1 MDYSLAGLPQLLSG
15 SFSVRQSF
23 AVLLL
28 LLLVIAPWNSVSAQS
43 NAFTIQI
50 ASRNVR
56 AEAET
61 LATQLN
67 LLKVKAEVTAI
78 EIPGR
83 GQVYR
88 VRVGRFGSLSAARVE
103 AEKLMASKAIHSYW
117 IAKIAH
123 EPLTTLHSA
132 AVTAPDNATRSRVVN
147 KEKVLPD
154 LSLGEFLTALSD
166 RWSARVPESI
176 GVYTASI
183 IYPKT
188 RTIRTAVVLMNEARM
203 QQLAPPFI
211 KRQELLHPLEMRFEP
226 GIKNSPA
233 QLGMKFAQA
242 DMLANSL
249 RSISGYQDLAFDE
262 RGYLVLGKRVSGGS
276 ELARMLLRTAVE
288 SSEVFEIESIEGS
301 DTVAFGAFIS
311 SQFNNPERGAVAFNR
326 IQLDFKDFAELRGDA
341 SLIDSFDPGFV
352 FLHELAH
359 GVWELPDEGRGG
371 LGECEAFINQIRRQL
386 GLPERL
392 RYHYQVRGQSNGGE
406 LGEMLF
412 VGQDTA
418 GRRRALKLIW
428 DNRVVNS
435 NIPAASKGSA
445 PKPLE

>member
-1 MDYSLAGLPQLLSG
+1 MDYSIAGLPQLLSG
-15 SFSVRQSF
+15 SFSVRQPL

-28 LLLVIAPWNSVSAQS
+28 LLLVVTPWNSVSAQS

-50 ASRNVR
+50 ASREVR
-56 AEAET
+56 AEAEI

-88 VRVGRFGSLSAARVE
+88 VRVGRFGSLSAARGE
-103 AEKLMASKAIHSYW
+103 AEKLVTSKAIHSYW
-117 IAKIAH
+117 IAKIVH

-147 KEKVLPD
+147 KEKVLPE

-166 RWSARVPESI
+166 RWSARIPESI

-183 IYPKT
+183 LYPKT
-188 RTIRTAVVLMNEARM
+188 RSIRSAVVLMDEARM
-203 QQLAPPFI
+203 QQLAPPLLN
-211 KRQELLHPLEMRFEP
+211 RQELLHPMEMRFEP

-233 QLGMKFAQA
+233 QAGMKFAQA
-242 DMLANSL
+242 DKLTNSL

-262 RGYLVLGKRVSGGS
+262 RGYLVLGKRVAGGS

-288 SSEVFEIESIEGS
+288 SSEVFEIESAEGS

-311 SQFNNPERGAVAFNR
+311 AQFNNNERGAIAFNR
-326 IQLDFKDFAELRGDA
+326 IQLDFKDFTELRGDA
-341 SLIDSFDPGFV
+341 SVLDSFDPGFV
-352 FLHELAH
+352 FLHEVAH

-386 GLPERL
+386 GLPERM
-392 RYHYQVRGQSNGGE
+392 RYHYQVRGQANGGE
-406 LGEMLF
+406 RGEMQF
-412 VGQDTA
+412 VGQDA
-418 GRRRALKLIW
+418 EGHRRALKLMW

-435 NIPAASKGSA
+435 SVPTPQK
-445 PKPLE
+445 

>member
-1 MDYSLAGLPQLLSG
+1 MAHSIAGLLRLHRISPG
-15 SFSVRQSF
+15 TRQPYAGLF
-23 AVLLL
+23 LAA
-28 LLLVIAPWNSVSAQS
+28 LLLVQWNSVAAQS

-50 ASRNVR
+50 ASREVQ

-61 LATQLN
+61 LAMQLN
-67 LLKVKAEVTAI
+67 HLKVKAEVTAV

-83 GQVYR
+83 GPIYR

-103 AEKLMASKAIHSYW
+103 AEKLMTARVINSYW
-117 IAKIAH
+117 IAKTTI
-123 EPLTTLHSA
+123 EPSTALHSA
-132 AVTAPDNATRSRVVN
+132 AATAPDDATRGRVGG

-154 LSLGEFLTALSD
+154 LNLGEFLTALSD
-166 RWSARVPESI
+166 RWSVRVPENM

-211 KRQELLHPLEMRFEP
+211 KRQELMHPLEMRFEP

-242 DMLANSL
+242 DTLTNSL
-249 RSISGYQDLAFDE
+249 RSISGYQELAFDE

-288 SSEVFEIESIEGS
+288 SSEVFEIESVEGS

-311 SQFNNPERGAVAFNR
+311 VQFNNSERGAIAFNR
-326 IQLDFKDFAELRGDA
+326 IQLDFQDFGELRGDA
-341 SLIDSFDPGFV
+341 SLMDSFDPGFV

-392 RYHYQVRGQSNGGE
+392 RYHYQVRGQANGGE

-412 VGQDTA
+412 VGQDTD

-435 NIPAASKGSA
+435 NIPAASKDSA
-445 PKPLE
+445 TKPQE